1 MLSVLQ
7 DTDGSATAPYQFFS
21 KKRYC
26 AASASD
32 FEKYVLQFQAIIF

>member
-21 KKRYC
+21 RKALMRRLRF
-26 AASASD
+26 SW
-32 FEKYVLQFQAIIF
+32 EKHKIQA